1 MPRLKYQSSPTHK
14 NAVLQVKSFVGS
26 NYREEKSSEL
36 LHCTQF
42 LFTGFASVDLGN
54 LVPETASKLF
64 CSFDRNLTS
73 EMWLEFGHRKK
84 QK

>member
-36 LHCTQF
+36 LYCTQF